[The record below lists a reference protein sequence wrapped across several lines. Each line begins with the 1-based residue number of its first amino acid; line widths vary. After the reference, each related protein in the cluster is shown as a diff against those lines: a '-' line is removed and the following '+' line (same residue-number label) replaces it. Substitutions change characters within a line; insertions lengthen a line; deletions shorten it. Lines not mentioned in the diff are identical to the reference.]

1 MPGFLSDIPERIH
14 NGQGDLQKSR
24 AAVEAMRKA
33 YTNLV
38 PRWKGV
44 VLTSEANLEVNN
56 RIARARNS
64 GREMHENEKL
74 PWIDIKFTGQS
85 PGAKVTPPYDGYKK
99 LGILAKGESKKLD
112 DLAKYRYHIDLGGGG
127 GTTWSG
133 TGEVID

>member
-44 VLTSEANLEVNN
+44 VLTSEANMEVKH
-56 RIARARNS
+56 RMIIASRRDW
-64 GREMHENEKL
+64 EMPEDEKL

-85 PGAKVTPPYDGYKK
+85 PAAKGTTPYEGYKK
-99 LGILAKGESKKLD
+99 LGILAEGERMGAN
-112 DLAKYRYHIDLGGGG
+112 DLAQYKYHIDLGG

-133 TGEVID
+133 TSEHID